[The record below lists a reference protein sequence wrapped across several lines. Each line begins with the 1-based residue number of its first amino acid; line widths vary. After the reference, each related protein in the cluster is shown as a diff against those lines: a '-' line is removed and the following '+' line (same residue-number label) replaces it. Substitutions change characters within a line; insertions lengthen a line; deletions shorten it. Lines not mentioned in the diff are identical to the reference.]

1 MAKMC
6 VKTKRLDVA
15 LVCLGHM
22 KHARGAI
29 QLKKAMEREPELD
42 AQVACLALQLKLN
55 VMQKLDLGVFY
66 CRSLKKIAG

>member
-1 MAKMC
+1 MC

-42 AQVACLALQLKLN
+42 AQVACLALQLRLN
-55 VMQKLDLGVFY
+55 VIQSRELGFPIV
-66 CRSLKKIAG
+66 

>member
-22 KHARGAI
+22 KHALGAI
-29 QLKKAMEREPELD
+29 QLKKAMQREPELD
-42 AQVACLALQLKLN
+42 AQVATLAMHLRLN
-55 VMQKLDLGVFY
+55 VIFD
-66 CRSLKKIAG
+66 